1 MGHEPDRIQDGPCS
15 CSNLLCDKHP
25 REVEEGNAEHCQDK
39 PDTKSSIISQLKRR
53 CLISLTL
60 DMLRNHLNKGVNGV
74 LKEAS
79 GTMGPVFGD
88 VPVAEGNE
96 KNGEGSESPGPFPCN
111 SQQGVGIILHQDL
124 RLKMIIFGNYS
135 LWQPSLHRHPAQP

>member
-1 MGHEPDRIQDGPCS
+1 MHLWDQKS
-15 CSNLLCDKHP
+15 QKFQHLLWDIHL

-39 PDTKSSIISQLKRR
+39 PDTKSSIISQLRKVI
-53 CLISLTL
+53 ISFTL
-60 DMLRNHLNKGVNGV
+60 DMSRYHLNKGVYRV

-88 VPVAEGNE
+88 VPVAEGNK
-96 KNGEGSESPGPFPCN
+96 KNGEGSESPGAFPCN
-111 SQQGVGIILHQDL
+111 SQQWVGIILHQDL
-124 RLKMIIFGNYS
+124 RSKMIIFFNPI